1 MYYLQNAVMS
11 FEEEKVSHS
20 METLRNMERRCGGG
34 ENGWFSSVKSIV
46 MGSKNGQDQ
55 VCYLF
60 IHGLLF
66 LQISNSNRY
75 KMKLW
80 ILFKCVRARPPPPF
94 HLIFSQLKCIVSF
107 RMKNLDHT

>member
-55 VCYLF
+55 VCCLF
-60 IHGLLF
+60 MNDLLF
-66 LQISNSNRY
+66 SCISNANRNE
-75 KMKLW
+75 MKL
-80 ILFKCVRARPPPPF
+80 
-94 HLIFSQLKCIVSF
+94 
-107 RMKNLDHT
+107 